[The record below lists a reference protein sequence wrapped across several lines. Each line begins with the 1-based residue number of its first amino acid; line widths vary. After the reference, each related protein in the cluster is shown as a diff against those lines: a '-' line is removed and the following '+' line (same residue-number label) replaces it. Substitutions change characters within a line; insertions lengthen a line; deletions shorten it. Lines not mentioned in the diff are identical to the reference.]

1 MKNNILWIYA
11 GLALAMIM
19 IVLAGWAAFLLLKM
33 ITPFA
38 GLIVILPM
46 TLSIE
51 WCIER
56 VVRKD

>member
-11 GLALAMIM
+11 GLALATIM
-19 IVLAGWAAFLLLKM
+19 IVLAGWATFLLLKM
-33 ITPFA
+33 VTPFA
-38 GLIVILPM
+38 GVIVLVPM
-46 TLSIE
+46 TLGIE